1 MEEINFKE
9 KKKQN
14 KQQNYINHKKAK
26 SLTSNNLLLKKK
38 EKDIIESEIDITIDA
53 SSILNRIEKKD
64 SFKVERLNQENLNN
78 RLISETNINHNE
90 ITNKII
96 KFLND
101 IGEQNIKNEIQ
112 NTNDDLK
119 EEEEEKNNEI
129 EVKENKNIKHKE
141 NKKKRIKSIVYILL
155 YLFILT
161 LIFTLYIFIHH
172 R

>member
-14 KQQNYINHKKAK
+14 KHQNYINHKKAK

-129 EVKENKNIKHKE
+129 EIKENKNIKHKE

>member
-1 MEEINFKE
+1 M
-9 KKKQN
+9 
-14 KQQNYINHKKAK
+14 
-26 SLTSNNLLLKKK
+26 KKK

-96 KFLND
+96 KSLND

-129 EVKENKNIKHKE
+129 EIKENKNIKHKE

-155 YLFILT
+155 YLFILI
-161 LIFTLYIFIHH
+161 LIFTIYIFLHH

>member
-1 MEEINFKE
+1 M
-9 KKKQN
+9 
-14 KQQNYINHKKAK
+14 
-26 SLTSNNLLLKKK
+26 KKK

-96 KFLND
+96 KSLND

-155 YLFILT
+155 YLFILI

>member
-1 MEEINFKE
+1 M
-9 KKKQN
+9 
-14 KQQNYINHKKAK
+14 
-26 SLTSNNLLLKKK
+26 KKK

-96 KFLND
+96 KSLNK
-101 IGEQNIKNEIQ
+101 IGESNMKDEIQ
-112 NTNDDLK
+112 NTNEDLK
-119 EEEEEKNNEI
+119 EEEEINNEI

>member
-1 MEEINFKE
+1 M
-9 KKKQN
+9 
-14 KQQNYINHKKAK
+14 
-26 SLTSNNLLLKKK
+26 KKK

-129 EVKENKNIKHKE
+129 EVKENNNCKL
-141 NKKKRIKSIVYILL
+141 KKKTKRIKNIVYILL

>member
-38 EKDIIESEIDITIDA
+38 EKDIIESEIDITIDT

-155 YLFILT
+155 YLFILI